1 MKIVNYVDSIVDWLN
16 NNPFKTIFIM
26 VVLFLFFKK

>member
-16 NNPFKTIFIM
+16 NNPYKTIFIII
-26 VVLFLFFKK
+26 VLFLIFIK